1 VTNVPAAQSD
11 GVRYGAFFSQL
22 GRYVPQLTALGSL
35 LALFVVGAFVIQG
48 FARVSSIDAVLILS
62 AFLGIGSIG
71 QTGAILLGGID
82 LSIPFVMDTSNV
94 LSAQLSQDGWPFL
107 AAALL
112 AVAVGAGIGAF
123 NGYLSS
129 RLRVHPL
136 IVTLGIGY
144 LAQGAVEMWT
154 DGNPSG
160 VAPNWLGSVAAE
172 GTRIAGVQIAPIVVI
187 WAVIVV
193 FVLIALRSTAFG
205 RRLRAM
211 GSNPRAAELALVS
224 RVRIWTLT
232 FMLSGIF
239 ASVAGILLLGF
250 SGSASAI
257 VGDPYL
263 FLAVG
268 AVVVGGT
275 SLAGGRGGYGGTV
288 LGAIMLT
295 ILSTILVGVGYSASV
310 QQLLVGLIIL
320 VVVAS
325 FGREAHVRDRV

>member
-1 VTNVPAAQSD
+1 MSRAA
-11 GVRYGAFFSQL
+11 
-22 GRYVPQLTALGSL
+22 RYVPQLTALASL
-35 LALFVVGAFVIQG
+35 VVLFVVGAFVIQG
-48 FARVSSIDAVLILS
+48 FASLSSIDAVLILAS
-62 AFLGIGSIG
+62 FLGIGSIG

-94 LSAQLSQDGWPFL
+94 LSAQLGQDGWPFL
-107 AAALL
+107 AAGIFAL
-112 AVAVGAGIGAF
+112 AVGAGIGAF

-144 LAQGAVEMWT
+144 VAQGAVEMWT
-154 DGNPSG
+154 GGNPSG
-160 VAPNWLGSVAAE
+160 VAPNWLSSVASE
-172 GTRIAGVQIAPIVVI
+172 GTRVAGAQIAPIVII
-187 WAVIVV
+187 WAALVV
-193 FVLIALRSTAFG
+193 LVLAAMRSTPFG

-211 GSNPRAAELALVS
+211 GTNPRAAELALVP

-232 FMLSGIF
+232 FMLSGVF
-239 ASVAGILLLGF
+239 AALSGILLLGF
-250 SGSASAI
+250 SGSTSAT

-275 SLAGGRGGYGGTV
+275 SLSGGRGGYGGTV

-310 QQLLVGLIIL
+310 QQLLVGVIIL